1 MMRERI
7 TKSLQGR
14 ILLISMIGL
23 VACVLS
29 VYMVSTITIQSI
41 EQQRLENSLMAN
53 MDNEMNHLEF
63 CYFTMVRMAQQMGQD
78 GSIGSMLE
86 DYLYSENNF
95 ERYQRRRELEN
106 EIVSIGFINNYVN
119 MAVYMDSETKEEL
132 FDSVAFDDKD
142 FASGCVLQIGDNQ
155 FQALRKSKRRYNDSI
170 VVSLLVENQVFDG
183 RTLDIYIEMKSNIQ
197 DYAPDADRGGASY
210 LSMQLDAEG
219 KVLFSNSDLF
229 TQDDALELTLD
240 GEGIFSG
247 GFGDYYLVAKQS
259 DMGFIYVNGVPQEE
273 YLKEMIGWYEKIF
286 LLCVLTAIP
295 ALLIMLATKNMLGR
309 PIRLLEQAIE
319 EVGEGKL
326 EPVSEDL
333 EVREFQELM
342 CKINEMKVDIKNLL
356 IKVQTEEEQR
366 QKTEREKLMY
376 QINPHFL
383 LNTLNSVQW
392 MAQLEHQEAIS
403 RFLADFKSLL
413 AYNLGKEE
421 KSSTLRTEV
430 EIAKKYINLQRQRYD
445 FEATM
450 EVEEGEYLETE
461 TIRMLLQPLIENAL
475 RYGLGELGV
484 VDIRIFQDER
494 KGCAVIT
501 IQDHGNG
508 LSREKLEELN
518 RPFCYKGNGE
528 GDTAGIGL
536 RYVRHCLEGFYKGE
550 SILTINSEVGR
561 GTKVTIII
569 PVWVAKERT

>member
-1 MMRERI
+1 MRP
-7 TKSLQGR
+7 G
-14 ILLISMIGL
+14 
-23 VACVLS
+23 
-29 VYMVSTITIQSI
+29 
-41 EQQRLENSLMAN
+41 
-53 MDNEMNHLEF
+53 
-63 CYFTMVRMAQQMGQD
+63 
-78 GSIGSMLE
+78 
-86 DYLYSENNF
+86 
-95 ERYQRRRELEN
+95 
-106 EIVSIGFINNYVN
+106 
-119 MAVYMDSETKEEL
+119 
-132 FDSVAFDDKD
+132 
-142 FASGCVLQIGDNQ
+142 
-155 FQALRKSKRRYNDSI
+155 
-170 VVSLLVENQVFDG
+170 
-183 RTLDIYIEMKSNIQ
+183 
-197 DYAPDADRGGASY
+197 GGASY
-210 LSMQLDAEG
+210 LSMQLDENG

-229 TQDDALELTLD
+229 AREQVLDLALDED
-240 GEGIFSG
+240 GSFSG
-247 GFGDYYLVAKQS
+247 VFGDYYLVAKRS

-273 YLKEMIGWYEKIF
+273 YLKEMIAWYEKIF

-295 ALLIMLATKNMLGR
+295 ALLIMLATRNMLGR
-309 PIRLLEQAIE
+309 PIKSLEQAIE

-333 EVREFQELM
+333 EVREFRELM
-342 CKINEMKVDIKNLL
+342 HKINEMKVDIKNLL
-356 IKVQTEEEQR
+356 TKVQTEEEER

-392 MAQLEHQEAIS
+392 MAQLEHQESIS

-430 EIAKKYINLQRQRYD
+430 EIAQKYINLQRQRYD

-475 RYGLGELGV
+475 RYGLGDMGV

-501 IQDHGNG
+501 IQDHGSG
-508 LSREKLEELN
+508 LSREKLEQLN
-518 RPFCYKGNGE
+518 RPFCYKNNGD

-550 SILTINSEVGR
+550 SILTINSEIGR

-569 PVWVAKERT
+569 PVRIAKEHT

>member
-1 MMRERI
+1 M
-7 TKSLQGR
+7 
-14 ILLISMIGL
+14 
-23 VACVLS
+23 
-29 VYMVSTITIQSI
+29 
-41 EQQRLENSLMAN
+41 
-53 MDNEMNHLEF
+53 
-63 CYFTMVRMAQQMGQD
+63 
-78 GSIGSMLE
+78 
-86 DYLYSENNF
+86 
-95 ERYQRRRELEN
+95 
-106 EIVSIGFINNYVN
+106 
-119 MAVYMDSETKEEL
+119 
-132 FDSVAFDDKD
+132 
-142 FASGCVLQIGDNQ
+142 
-155 FQALRKSKRRYNDSI
+155 
-170 VVSLLVENQVFDG
+170 
-183 RTLDIYIEMKSNIQ
+183 
-197 DYAPDADRGGASY
+197 
-210 LSMQLDAEG
+210 
-219 KVLFSNSDLF
+219 LFSNSDLF
-229 TQDDALELTLD
+229 VPGQVLDLALDKD
-240 GEGIFSG
+240 GVFSG
-247 GFGDYYLVAKQS
+247 GLGDYFLVAKRS

-273 YLKEMIGWYEKIF
+273 YLKEMIAWYEKIF
-286 LLCVLTAIP
+286 LLCVFTAVP
-295 ALLIMLATKNMLGR
+295 ALLIMLATRNMLGR
-309 PIRLLEQAIE
+309 PIRSLEQAIE

-342 CKINEMKVDIKNLL
+342 HKVNEMKVDIKNLL
-356 IKVQTEEEQR
+356 VKVQTEEEQR

-392 MAQLEHQEAIS
+392 MAQLEHQESIS

-430 EIAKKYINLQRQRYD
+430 EVAKKYINLQRQRYD

-475 RYGLGELGV
+475 RYGLGEMGV

-494 KGCAVIT
+494 KDCAVIT
-501 IQDHGNG
+501 IQDHGSG
-508 LSREKLEELN
+508 LSREKLEQLN
-518 RPFCYKGNGE
+518 RPFCYKNNGD

-550 SILTINSEVGR
+550 SILTINSEIGR

-569 PVWVAKERT
+569 PVRIAKEHT

>member
-1 MMRERI
+1 MRP
-7 TKSLQGR
+7 G
-14 ILLISMIGL
+14 
-23 VACVLS
+23 
-29 VYMVSTITIQSI
+29 
-41 EQQRLENSLMAN
+41 
-53 MDNEMNHLEF
+53 
-63 CYFTMVRMAQQMGQD
+63 
-78 GSIGSMLE
+78 
-86 DYLYSENNF
+86 
-95 ERYQRRRELEN
+95 
-106 EIVSIGFINNYVN
+106 
-119 MAVYMDSETKEEL
+119 
-132 FDSVAFDDKD
+132 
-142 FASGCVLQIGDNQ
+142 
-155 FQALRKSKRRYNDSI
+155 
-170 VVSLLVENQVFDG
+170 
-183 RTLDIYIEMKSNIQ
+183 
-197 DYAPDADRGGASY
+197 GGASY
-210 LSMQLDAEG
+210 LSMQLDENG

-229 TQDDALELTLD
+229 ARDQVLDLALDED
-240 GEGIFSG
+240 GSFSG
-247 GFGDYYLVAKQS
+247 GFGDYYLVAKRS

-273 YLKEMIGWYEKIF
+273 YLKEMIAWYEKIF

-295 ALLIMLATKNMLGR
+295 ALLIMLATRNMLGR
-309 PIRLLEQAIE
+309 PIKSLEQAIE

-333 EVREFQELM
+333 EVREFRELM
-342 CKINEMKVDIKNLL
+342 HKINEMKVDIKNLL
-356 IKVQTEEEQR
+356 TKVQTEEEER

-392 MAQLEHQEAIS
+392 MAQLEHQESIS

-430 EIAKKYINLQRQRYD
+430 EIAQKYINLQRQRYD

-475 RYGLGELGV
+475 RYGLGDMGV

-501 IQDHGNG
+501 IQDHGSG
-508 LSREKLEELN
+508 LSREKLEQLN
-518 RPFCYKGNGE
+518 RPFCYKNNGD

-550 SILTINSEVGR
+550 SILTINSEIGR

-569 PVWVAKERT
+569 PVRIAKEHT

>member
-1 MMRERI
+1 MRP
-7 TKSLQGR
+7 G
-14 ILLISMIGL
+14 
-23 VACVLS
+23 
-29 VYMVSTITIQSI
+29 
-41 EQQRLENSLMAN
+41 
-53 MDNEMNHLEF
+53 
-63 CYFTMVRMAQQMGQD
+63 
-78 GSIGSMLE
+78 
-86 DYLYSENNF
+86 
-95 ERYQRRRELEN
+95 
-106 EIVSIGFINNYVN
+106 
-119 MAVYMDSETKEEL
+119 
-132 FDSVAFDDKD
+132 
-142 FASGCVLQIGDNQ
+142 
-155 FQALRKSKRRYNDSI
+155 
-170 VVSLLVENQVFDG
+170 
-183 RTLDIYIEMKSNIQ
+183 
-197 DYAPDADRGGASY
+197 GGASY
-210 LSMQLDAEG
+210 LSMQLDENG

-229 TQDDALELTLD
+229 AREQVLNLALDED
-240 GEGIFSG
+240 GSFPGV
-247 GFGDYYLVAKQS
+247 FGDYYLVAKRS

-273 YLKEMIGWYEKIF
+273 YLKEMIAWYEKIF

-295 ALLIMLATKNMLGR
+295 ALLIMLATRNMLGR
-309 PIRLLEQAIE
+309 PIKSLEQAIE

-333 EVREFQELM
+333 EVREFRELM
-342 CKINEMKVDIKNLL
+342 HKINEMKVDIKNLL
-356 IKVQTEEEQR
+356 TKVQTEEEER

-392 MAQLEHQEAIS
+392 MAQLEHQESIS

-430 EIAKKYINLQRQRYD
+430 EIAQKYINLQRQRYD

-475 RYGLGELGV
+475 RYGLGDMGV

-494 KGCAVIT
+494 KDCAVIT
-501 IQDHGNG
+501 IQDHGSG
-508 LSREKLEELN
+508 LSREKLEQLN
-518 RPFCYKGNGE
+518 RPFCYKNNGD

-550 SILTINSEVGR
+550 SILTINSEIGR

-569 PVWVAKERT
+569 PVRIAKEHT

>member
-1 MMRERI
+1 MMREKI

-23 VACVLS
+23 VACILS
-29 VYMVSTITIQSI
+29 LYMVSSITIQSV
-41 EQQRLENSLMAN
+41 EQHRLENSLMAN
-53 MDNEMNHLEF
+53 MSNEIDHLEF
-63 CYFTMVRMAQQMGQD
+63 CYFTMVRMMQQMGED

-95 ERYQRRRELEN
+95 EKYQRRRELEN

-119 MAVYMDSETKEEL
+119 LAIYIDSDTKEEL
-132 FDSVAFDDKD
+132 FDSVAFKDKD
-142 FASGCVLQIGDNQ
+142 FAAGCVMQIGENQ
-155 FQALRKSKRRYNDSI
+155 FQALHKSKRKSSEI
-170 VVSLLVENQVFDG
+170 VVVSLLEERQAFDG
-183 RTLDIYIEMKSNIQ
+183 RTLDIYIEMKSNIE
-197 DYAPDADRGGASY
+197 DYAPRGGASY
-210 LSMQLDAEG
+210 LSMQLDENG

-229 TQDDALELTLD
+229 AREQVLDLALDED
-240 GEGIFSG
+240 GSFSG
-247 GFGDYYLVAKQS
+247 GFGDYYLVAKRS

-273 YLKEMIGWYEKIF
+273 YLKEMIAWYEKIF

-295 ALLIMLATKNMLGR
+295 ALLIMLATRNMLGR
-309 PIRLLEQAIE
+309 PIKSLEQAIE

-333 EVREFQELM
+333 EVREFRELM
-342 CKINEMKVDIKNLL
+342 HKINEMKVDIKNLL
-356 IKVQTEEEQR
+356 TKVQTEEEER

-392 MAQLEHQEAIS
+392 MAQLEHQESIS

-430 EIAKKYINLQRQRYD
+430 EIAQKYINLQRQRYD

-475 RYGLGELGV
+475 RYGLGDMGV

-494 KGCAVIT
+494 KDCAVIT
-501 IQDHGNG
+501 IQDHGSG
-508 LSREKLEELN
+508 LSREKLEQLN
-518 RPFCYKGNGE
+518 RPFCYKNNGD

-550 SILTINSEVGR
+550 SILTINSEIGR

-569 PVWVAKERT
+569 PVRIAKEHT

>member
-1 MMRERI
+1 MMRENI

-23 VACVLS
+23 VACAFC
-29 VYMVSTITIQSI
+29 VYLVSSITIQSI
-41 EQQRLENSLMAN
+41 EQQRLENSLLVN
-53 MDNEMNHLEF
+53 MDNEMAHLEF
-63 CYFTMVRMAQQMGQD
+63 CYITMVRMMQQMGEN

-86 DYLYSENNF
+86 DYLLSENNF

-106 EIVSIGFINNYVN
+106 EIVSIGFINHYVN
-119 MAVYMDSETKEEL
+119 LAIYIDSDTKEEL
-132 FDSVAFDDKD
+132 FDSVTFEDQD
-142 FASGCVLQIGDNQ
+142 FAAGCVLQIGENQ
-155 FQALRKSKRRYNDSI
+155 FQALHKSKRKYNDRN
-170 VVSLLVENQVFDG
+170 VVSMLQERQNFDG
-183 RTLDIYIEMKSNIQ
+183 RTLDIYIEMNSNIL
-197 DYAPDADRGGASY
+197 DYTPRGGASHF
-210 LSMQLDAEG
+210 SMQLDKNG
-219 KVLFSNSDLF
+219 RVLFCNSDLF
-229 TQDDALELTLD
+229 ARDQVLDLALE
-240 GEGIFSG
+240 GGIFSG
-247 GFGDYYLVAKQS
+247 SLGDCYLVAKQS

-273 YLKEMIGWYEKIF
+273 YLKEMIVWYEKIF
-286 LLCVLTAIP
+286 LLCVFTVVP
-295 ALLIMLATKNMLGR
+295 ALLIMLVTRKMLGR
-309 PIRLLEQAIE
+309 PIRSLEQAIE

-342 CKINEMKVDIKNLL
+342 HKINEMKVDIKNLL
-356 IKVQTEEEQR
+356 VKVQTEEEER

-392 MAQLEHQEAIS
+392 MAQLEHQESIS
-403 RFLADFKSLL
+403 RFLADLKSLL

-421 KSSTLRTEV
+421 KRSTLRTEV
-430 EIAKKYINLQRQRYD
+430 EIARKYINLQKQRYD

-450 EVEEGEYLETE
+450 DIEEGEYLETE

-475 RYGLGELGV
+475 RYGLGDLGV

-494 KGCAVIT
+494 MGSAVIT

-508 LSREKLEELN
+508 LSREKLAQLN
-518 RPFCYKGNGE
+518 RPFCYKNNGD

-550 SILTINSEVGR
+550 SILTINSEIGR

-569 PVWVAKERT
+569 PVRMAKENA

>member
-1 MMRERI
+1 MRP
-7 TKSLQGR
+7 G
-14 ILLISMIGL
+14 
-23 VACVLS
+23 
-29 VYMVSTITIQSI
+29 
-41 EQQRLENSLMAN
+41 
-53 MDNEMNHLEF
+53 
-63 CYFTMVRMAQQMGQD
+63 
-78 GSIGSMLE
+78 
-86 DYLYSENNF
+86 
-95 ERYQRRRELEN
+95 
-106 EIVSIGFINNYVN
+106 
-119 MAVYMDSETKEEL
+119 
-132 FDSVAFDDKD
+132 
-142 FASGCVLQIGDNQ
+142 
-155 FQALRKSKRRYNDSI
+155 
-170 VVSLLVENQVFDG
+170 
-183 RTLDIYIEMKSNIQ
+183 
-197 DYAPDADRGGASY
+197 GGASY
-210 LSMQLDAEG
+210 LSMQLDENG

-229 TQDDALELTLD
+229 AREQVLDLALDED
-240 GEGIFSG
+240 GSFSG
-247 GFGDYYLVAKQS
+247 VFGDYYLVAKRS

-273 YLKEMIGWYEKIF
+273 YLKEMIAWYEKIF

-295 ALLIMLATKNMLGR
+295 ALLIMLATRNMLGR
-309 PIRLLEQAIE
+309 PIKSLEQAIE

-333 EVREFQELM
+333 EVREFRELM
-342 CKINEMKVDIKNLL
+342 HKINEMKVDIKNLL
-356 IKVQTEEEQR
+356 TKVQTEEEER

-392 MAQLEHQEAIS
+392 MAQLEHQESIS
-403 RFLADFKSLL
+403 MFLADFKSLL

-430 EIAKKYINLQRQRYD
+430 EIAQKYINLQRQRYD

-475 RYGLGELGV
+475 RYGLGDMGV

-494 KGCAVIT
+494 KDCAVIT
-501 IQDHGNG
+501 IQDHGSG
-508 LSREKLEELN
+508 LSREKLEQLN
-518 RPFCYKGNGE
+518 RPFCYKNNGD

-550 SILTINSEVGR
+550 SILTINSEIGR

-569 PVWVAKERT
+569 PVRIAKEHT

>member
-1 MMRERI
+1 MRP
-7 TKSLQGR
+7 G
-14 ILLISMIGL
+14 
-23 VACVLS
+23 
-29 VYMVSTITIQSI
+29 
-41 EQQRLENSLMAN
+41 
-53 MDNEMNHLEF
+53 
-63 CYFTMVRMAQQMGQD
+63 
-78 GSIGSMLE
+78 
-86 DYLYSENNF
+86 
-95 ERYQRRRELEN
+95 
-106 EIVSIGFINNYVN
+106 
-119 MAVYMDSETKEEL
+119 
-132 FDSVAFDDKD
+132 
-142 FASGCVLQIGDNQ
+142 
-155 FQALRKSKRRYNDSI
+155 
-170 VVSLLVENQVFDG
+170 
-183 RTLDIYIEMKSNIQ
+183 
-197 DYAPDADRGGASY
+197 GGASY
-210 LSMQLDAEG
+210 LSMQLDENG

-229 TQDDALELTLD
+229 AREQVLDLALDED
-240 GEGIFSG
+240 GSFSG
-247 GFGDYYLVAKQS
+247 VFGDYYLVAKRS

-273 YLKEMIGWYEKIF
+273 YLKEMIAWYEKIF

-295 ALLIMLATKNMLGR
+295 ALLIMLATRNMLGR
-309 PIRLLEQAIE
+309 PIKSLEQAIE

-333 EVREFQELM
+333 EVREFRELM
-342 CKINEMKVDIKNLL
+342 HKINEMKVDIKNLL
-356 IKVQTEEEQR
+356 TKVQTEEEER
-366 QKTEREKLMY
+366 QKTEREKLMC

-392 MAQLEHQEAIS
+392 MAQLEHQESIS

-430 EIAKKYINLQRQRYD
+430 EIAQKYINLQRQRYD

-475 RYGLGELGV
+475 RYGLGDMGV

-494 KGCAVIT
+494 KDCAVIT
-501 IQDHGNG
+501 IQDHGSG
-508 LSREKLEELN
+508 LSREKLEQLN
-518 RPFCYKGNGE
+518 RPFCYKNNGD

-550 SILTINSEVGR
+550 SILTINSEIGR

-569 PVWVAKERT
+569 PVRIAKEHT

>member
-1 MMRERI
+1 MMRENI

-23 VACVLS
+23 VACAFC
-29 VYMVSTITIQSI
+29 VYLVSSITIQSI
-41 EQQRLENSLMAN
+41 EQQRLENSLLVN
-53 MDNEMNHLEF
+53 MDNEMAHLEF
-63 CYFTMVRMAQQMGQD
+63 CYITMVRMMQQMGEN

-86 DYLYSENNF
+86 DYLLSENNF

-106 EIVSIGFINNYVN
+106 EIVSIGFINHYVN
-119 MAVYMDSETKEEL
+119 LAIYIDSDTKEEL
-132 FDSVAFDDKD
+132 FDSVTFEDQD
-142 FASGCVLQIGDNQ
+142 FAAGCVLQIGENQ
-155 FQALRKSKRRYNDSI
+155 FQALHKSKRKYNDRN
-170 VVSLLVENQVFDG
+170 VVSMLQERQNFDG
-183 RTLDIYIEMKSNIQ
+183 RTLDIYIEMNSNIL
-197 DYAPDADRGGASY
+197 DYTPRGGASHF
-210 LSMQLDAEG
+210 SMQLDKNG
-219 KVLFSNSDLF
+219 RVLFCNSDLF
-229 TQDDALELTLD
+229 ARDQVLDLALE
-240 GEGIFSG
+240 GGIFSG
-247 GFGDYYLVAKQS
+247 SLGDCYLVAKQS

-273 YLKEMIGWYEKIF
+273 YLKEMIVWYEKIF
-286 LLCVLTAIP
+286 LLCVFTVVP
-295 ALLIMLATKNMLGR
+295 ALLIMLVTRKMLGR
-309 PIRLLEQAIE
+309 PIRSLEQAIE

-342 CKINEMKVDIKNLL
+342 HKINEMKVDIKNLL
-356 IKVQTEEEQR
+356 VKVQTEEEER

-392 MAQLEHQEAIS
+392 MAQLEHQESIS
-403 RFLADFKSLL
+403 RFLADLKSLL

-421 KSSTLRTEV
+421 KRSTLRTEV
-430 EIAKKYINLQRQRYD
+430 EIARKYINLQKQRYD

-450 EVEEGEYLETE
+450 DIEEGEYLETE

-475 RYGLGELGV
+475 RYGLGDLGV

-494 KGCAVIT
+494 MGSAVIT

-508 LSREKLEELN
+508 LSREKLAQLN
-518 RPFCYKGNGE
+518 RPFCYKNNGD

-550 SILTINSEVGR
+550 SILTLNSEIGR

-569 PVWVAKERT
+569 PVRMAKENA

>member
-1 MMRERI
+1 MLFCN
-7 TKSLQGR
+7 SNLFAQGD
-14 ILLISMIGL
+14 
-23 VACVLS
+23 VLK
-29 VYMVSTITIQSI
+29 
-41 EQQRLENSLMAN
+41 LA
-53 MDNEMNHLEF
+53 
-63 CYFTMVRMAQQMGQD
+63 
-78 GSIGSMLE
+78 
-86 DYLYSENNF
+86 
-95 ERYQRRRELEN
+95 
-106 EIVSIGFINNYVN
+106 
-119 MAVYMDSETKEEL
+119 
-132 FDSVAFDDKD
+132 
-142 FASGCVLQIGDNQ
+142 
-155 FQALRKSKRRYNDSI
+155 
-170 VVSLLVENQVFDG
+170 
-183 RTLDIYIEMKSNIQ
+183 
-197 DYAPDADRGGASY
+197 
-210 LSMQLDAEG
+210 
-219 KVLFSNSDLF
+219 
-229 TQDDALELTLD
+229 LD
-240 GEGIFSG
+240 GDGIFSG
-247 GFGDYYLVAKQS
+247 SFGDYYLVAKQS

-286 LLCVLTAIP
+286 LLCVFTAIP
-295 ALLIMLATKNMLGR
+295 ALLIMLATRNMLGR

-326 EPVSEDL
+326 DPVSEDL

-569 PVWVAKERT
+569 PVRVAKERT

>member
-1 MMRERI
+1 
-7 TKSLQGR
+7 
-14 ILLISMIGL
+14 
-23 VACVLS
+23 
-29 VYMVSTITIQSI
+29 
-41 EQQRLENSLMAN
+41 
-53 MDNEMNHLEF
+53 
-63 CYFTMVRMAQQMGQD
+63 
-78 GSIGSMLE
+78 
-86 DYLYSENNF
+86 
-95 ERYQRRRELEN
+95 
-106 EIVSIGFINNYVN
+106 
-119 MAVYMDSETKEEL
+119 
-132 FDSVAFDDKD
+132 
-142 FASGCVLQIGDNQ
+142 
-155 FQALRKSKRRYNDSI
+155 
-170 VVSLLVENQVFDG
+170 
-183 RTLDIYIEMKSNIQ
+183 
-197 DYAPDADRGGASY
+197 
-210 LSMQLDAEG
+210 MQLDENG

-229 TQDDALELTLD
+229 ARDQILDLALDED
-240 GEGIFSG
+240 GSFSG
-247 GFGDYYLVAKQS
+247 GFGDYYLVAKRS

-273 YLKEMIGWYEKIF
+273 YLKEMIVWYEKIF
-286 LLCVLTAIP
+286 LLCVFTAIP
-295 ALLIMLATKNMLGR
+295 ALLIMLATRNMLGR
-309 PIRLLEQAIE
+309 PIKSLEQAIE

-333 EVREFQELM
+333 EVREFRELM
-342 CKINEMKVDIKNLL
+342 HKINEMKVDIKNLL
-356 IKVQTEEEQR
+356 TKVQTEEEER

-392 MAQLEHQEAIS
+392 MAQLEHQESIS

-430 EIAKKYINLQRQRYD
+430 EIAQKYINLQRQRYD

-475 RYGLGELGV
+475 RYGLGDMGV

-494 KGCAVIT
+494 KDCAVIT
-501 IQDHGNG
+501 IQDHGSG
-508 LSREKLEELN
+508 LSREKLEQLN

-528 GDTAGIGL
+528 GDIAGIGL

-550 SILTINSEVGR
+550 SILTINSEIGR

-569 PVWVAKERT
+569 PVRIAKEHT

>member
-1 MMRERI
+1 MRP
-7 TKSLQGR
+7 G
-14 ILLISMIGL
+14 
-23 VACVLS
+23 
-29 VYMVSTITIQSI
+29 
-41 EQQRLENSLMAN
+41 
-53 MDNEMNHLEF
+53 
-63 CYFTMVRMAQQMGQD
+63 
-78 GSIGSMLE
+78 
-86 DYLYSENNF
+86 
-95 ERYQRRRELEN
+95 
-106 EIVSIGFINNYVN
+106 
-119 MAVYMDSETKEEL
+119 
-132 FDSVAFDDKD
+132 
-142 FASGCVLQIGDNQ
+142 
-155 FQALRKSKRRYNDSI
+155 
-170 VVSLLVENQVFDG
+170 
-183 RTLDIYIEMKSNIQ
+183 
-197 DYAPDADRGGASY
+197 GGASY
-210 LSMQLDAEG
+210 LSMQLDENG

-229 TQDDALELTLD
+229 AREQVLDLALDED
-240 GEGIFSG
+240 GSFSG
-247 GFGDYYLVAKQS
+247 VFGDYYLVAKRS

-273 YLKEMIGWYEKIF
+273 YLKEMIAWYEKIF

-295 ALLIMLATKNMLGR
+295 ALLIMLATRNMLGR
-309 PIRLLEQAIE
+309 PIKSLEQAIE

-333 EVREFQELM
+333 EVREFRELM
-342 CKINEMKVDIKNLL
+342 HKINEMKVDIKNLL
-356 IKVQTEEEQR
+356 TKVQTEEEER

-392 MAQLEHQEAIS
+392 MAQLEHQESIS

-430 EIAKKYINLQRQRYD
+430 EIAQKYINLQRQRYD

-461 TIRMLLQPLIENAL
+461 TETIRMLLQPLIENAL
-475 RYGLGELGV
+475 RYGLGDMGV

-494 KGCAVIT
+494 KDCAVIT
-501 IQDHGNG
+501 IQDHGSG
-508 LSREKLEELN
+508 LSREKLEQLN
-518 RPFCYKGNGE
+518 RPFCYKNNGD

-550 SILTINSEVGR
+550 SILTINSEIGR

-569 PVWVAKERT
+569 PVRIAKEHT

>member
-1 MMRERI
+1 MMREKI

-23 VACVLS
+23 VACILS
-29 VYMVSTITIQSI
+29 LYMVSSITIQSV
-41 EQQRLENSLMAN
+41 EQHRLENSLMAN
-53 MDNEMNHLEF
+53 MSNEMDHLEF
-63 CYFTMVRMAQQMGQD
+63 CYFTMVRMMQQMGED

-95 ERYQRRRELEN
+95 EKYQRRRELEN

-119 MAVYMDSETKEEL
+119 LAIYIDSDTKEEL
-132 FDSVAFDDKD
+132 FDSVAFKDKD
-142 FASGCVLQIGDNQ
+142 FAAGCVMQIGENQ
-155 FQALRKSKRRYNDSI
+155 FQALHKSKRKSSEI
-170 VVSLLVENQVFDG
+170 VVVSLLEERQVFDG
-183 RTLDIYIEMKSNIQ
+183 RTLDIYIEMKSNIE
-197 DYAPDADRGGASY
+197 DYAPRGGASY
-210 LSMQLDAEG
+210 LSMQLDENG

-229 TQDDALELTLD
+229 ARDQVLDLALDKD
-240 GEGIFSG
+240 GSFSG
-247 GFGDYYLVAKQS
+247 GFGDYYLVAKRS

-273 YLKEMIGWYEKIF
+273 YLKEMIAWYEKIF

-295 ALLIMLATKNMLGR
+295 ALLIMLATRNMLGR
-309 PIRLLEQAIE
+309 PIKSLEQAIE

-333 EVREFQELM
+333 EVREFRELM
-342 CKINEMKVDIKNLL
+342 HKINEMKVDIKNLL
-356 IKVQTEEEQR
+356 TKVQTEEEER

-392 MAQLEHQEAIS
+392 MAQLEHQESIS

-430 EIAKKYINLQRQRYD
+430 EIAQKYINLQRQRYD

-475 RYGLGELGV
+475 RYGLGDMGV

-494 KGCAVIT
+494 KDCAVIT
-501 IQDHGNG
+501 IQDHGSG
-508 LSREKLEELN
+508 LSREKLEQLN
-518 RPFCYKGNGE
+518 RPFCYKNNGD

-550 SILTINSEVGR
+550 SILTINSEIGR

-569 PVWVAKERT
+569 PVRIAKEHT

>member
-1 MMRERI
+1 MRP
-7 TKSLQGR
+7 G
-14 ILLISMIGL
+14 
-23 VACVLS
+23 
-29 VYMVSTITIQSI
+29 
-41 EQQRLENSLMAN
+41 
-53 MDNEMNHLEF
+53 
-63 CYFTMVRMAQQMGQD
+63 
-78 GSIGSMLE
+78 
-86 DYLYSENNF
+86 
-95 ERYQRRRELEN
+95 
-106 EIVSIGFINNYVN
+106 
-119 MAVYMDSETKEEL
+119 
-132 FDSVAFDDKD
+132 
-142 FASGCVLQIGDNQ
+142 
-155 FQALRKSKRRYNDSI
+155 
-170 VVSLLVENQVFDG
+170 
-183 RTLDIYIEMKSNIQ
+183 
-197 DYAPDADRGGASY
+197 GGASY
-210 LSMQLDAEG
+210 LSMQLDENG

-229 TQDDALELTLD
+229 ARDQVLDLALDED
-240 GEGIFSG
+240 GSFSG
-247 GFGDYYLVAKQS
+247 GFGDYYLVAKRS

-273 YLKEMIGWYEKIF
+273 YLKEMIAWYEKIF

-295 ALLIMLATKNMLGR
+295 ALLIMLATRNMLGR
-309 PIRLLEQAIE
+309 PIKSLEQAIE

-333 EVREFQELM
+333 EVREFRELM
-342 CKINEMKVDIKNLL
+342 HKINEMKVDIKNLL
-356 IKVQTEEEQR
+356 TKVQTEEEER

-392 MAQLEHQEAIS
+392 MAQLEHQESIS

-430 EIAKKYINLQRQRYD
+430 EIAQKYINLQRQRYD
-445 FEATM
+445 FEDTM

-475 RYGLGELGV
+475 RYGLGDMGV

-494 KGCAVIT
+494 KDCAVIT
-501 IQDHGNG
+501 IQDHGSG
-508 LSREKLEELN
+508 LSREKLEQLN
-518 RPFCYKGNGE
+518 RPFCYKNNGD

-550 SILTINSEVGR
+550 SILTINSEIGR

-569 PVWVAKERT
+569 PVRIAKEHT

>member
-1 MMRERI
+1 MRP
-7 TKSLQGR
+7 G
-14 ILLISMIGL
+14 
-23 VACVLS
+23 
-29 VYMVSTITIQSI
+29 
-41 EQQRLENSLMAN
+41 
-53 MDNEMNHLEF
+53 
-63 CYFTMVRMAQQMGQD
+63 
-78 GSIGSMLE
+78 
-86 DYLYSENNF
+86 
-95 ERYQRRRELEN
+95 
-106 EIVSIGFINNYVN
+106 
-119 MAVYMDSETKEEL
+119 
-132 FDSVAFDDKD
+132 
-142 FASGCVLQIGDNQ
+142 
-155 FQALRKSKRRYNDSI
+155 
-170 VVSLLVENQVFDG
+170 
-183 RTLDIYIEMKSNIQ
+183 
-197 DYAPDADRGGASY
+197 GGASY
-210 LSMQLDAEG
+210 LSMQLDENG

-229 TQDDALELTLD
+229 ARDQVLDLALDKD
-240 GEGIFSG
+240 GSFSG
-247 GFGDYYLVAKQS
+247 GFGDYYLVAKRS

-273 YLKEMIGWYEKIF
+273 YLKEMIAWYEKIF

-295 ALLIMLATKNMLGR
+295 ALLIMLATRNMLGR
-309 PIRLLEQAIE
+309 PIKSLEQAIE

-333 EVREFQELM
+333 EVREFRELM
-342 CKINEMKVDIKNLL
+342 HKINEMKVDIKNLL
-356 IKVQTEEEQR
+356 TKVQTEEEER

-392 MAQLEHQEAIS
+392 MAQLEHQESIS

-430 EIAKKYINLQRQRYD
+430 EIAQKYINLQRQRYD

-475 RYGLGELGV
+475 RYGLGDMGV

-494 KGCAVIT
+494 KDCAVIT
-501 IQDHGNG
+501 IQDHGSG
-508 LSREKLEELN
+508 LSREKLEQLN
-518 RPFCYKGNGE
+518 RPFCYKNNGD

-550 SILTINSEVGR
+550 SILTINSEIGR

-569 PVWVAKERT
+569 PVRIAKEHT